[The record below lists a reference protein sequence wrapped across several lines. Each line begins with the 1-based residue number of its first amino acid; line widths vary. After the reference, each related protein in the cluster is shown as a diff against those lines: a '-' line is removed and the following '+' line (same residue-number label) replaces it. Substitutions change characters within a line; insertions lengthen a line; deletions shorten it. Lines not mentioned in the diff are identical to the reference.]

1 MAKSTGTTEII
12 INSQNIREQAEKL
25 RSLVRYVESQNM
37 NMRISISQGSVSM
50 ELNEIINSYNALGDA
65 LSRLFKQT
73 AVNVDK
79 IADEFESK
87 DQAIAAAVKKL

>member
-1 MAKSTGTTEII
+1 MAKSTGATEII

-37 NMRISISQGSVSM
+37 NMRISISQGGVST
-50 ELNEIINSYNALGDA
+50 ELNEIINNYNALGDA
-65 LSRLFKQT
+65 LCSLFQQT
-73 AVNVDK
+73 AVNEDK

-87 DQAIAAAVKKL
+87 DQAIAAAVKNL